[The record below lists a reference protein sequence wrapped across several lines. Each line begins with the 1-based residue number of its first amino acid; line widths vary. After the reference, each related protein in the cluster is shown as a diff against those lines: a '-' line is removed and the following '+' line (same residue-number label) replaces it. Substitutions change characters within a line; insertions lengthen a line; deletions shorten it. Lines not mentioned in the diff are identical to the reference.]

1 MSDRTDWADRADRA
15 DFLPFPPLTRNKGTQ
30 ITLCIDP
37 MAALIYRS
45 WSVDSVG
52 EKQAL
57 GTFYVE
63 IIQKIIQP
71 RRTRARTRKLG
82 GKICF
87 LCERMH
93 NAHSR
98 LQRETKNSQSFPNI
112 SRKLGN
118 ISLGIHLARPKTFA
132 ILLY

>member
-63 IIQKIIQP
+63 IIQKIIQGEKKIIQG
-71 RRTRARTRKLG
+71 ARTRKLG
-82 GKICF
+82 GKISSLF
-87 LCERMH
+87 WGV
-93 NAHSR
+93 AHSR
-98 LQRETKNSQSFPNI
+98 VQ
-112 SRKLGN
+112 
-118 ISLGIHLARPKTFA
+118 
-132 ILLY
+132 

>member
-1 MSDRTDWADRADRA
+1 MVDVADWTDRAWQEGGRAGMADRTDWADRADFA
-15 DFLPFPPLTRNKGTQ
+15 PSPFPPLTRKKGTQ

-71 RRTRARTRKLG
+71 RRTRARTR
-82 GKICF
+82 
-87 LCERMH
+87 
-93 NAHSR
+93 
-98 LQRETKNSQSFPNI
+98 
-112 SRKLGN
+112 
-118 ISLGIHLARPKTFA
+118 
-132 ILLY
+132 

>member
-1 MSDRTDWADRADRA
+1 MSDRTYWADRADRA

-30 ITLCIDP
+30 VTLCIDP

-132 ILLY
+132 ILVY